1 MASNSNR
8 RTPKGI
14 PYEGYPDTPRGLNG
28 SVISTPGRGRRTP
41 MRMSVNDE
49 LIRLRKEMEKLKIEL
64 EDAQSIAEHLRR
76 CRQDDLNE
84 VRRQGEELLH
94 KVRGDAKQEIAD
106 LKCEA
111 EKGFK
116 VLPLYFVTSKV
127 I

>member
-1 MASNSNR
+1 M
-8 RTPKGI
+8 
-14 PYEGYPDTPRGLNG
+14 
-28 SVISTPGRGRRTP
+28 
-41 MRMSVNDE
+41 
-49 LIRLRKEMEKLKIEL
+49 KIEL

-106 LKCEA
+106 LKSEA

-116 VLPLYFVTSKV
+116 VLPLYFVIPKD